1 MQLANTLC
9 HLPKSSRKRRQQ
21 HASCDY
27 SHEYPPLKEMAIAG
41 QKPFMTTEVTM
52 GLRKSAPRKTMSMIE
67 IKTGKFHCT
76 AMLLVSSM
84 AMGSYRES

>member
-1 MQLANTLC
+1 
-9 HLPKSSRKRRQQ
+9 
-21 HASCDY
+21 
-27 SHEYPPLKEMAIAG
+27 MAIAG